1 MPKSAEHANVL
12 VVGGGSAGAVL
23 AARLSE
29 DLSRTVLLLEGGP
42 TYDLDAIPHGVLDA
56 GTVADS
62 EHDWGY
68 TSRGSHEQQE
78 VFAPRG
84 KVLGGSSAVNAA
96 VAIRPRPSDLA
107 KWASNGADGWSYEEV
122 LPTFRF
128 LENTPTGDD
137 HYHGRNGPF
146 PIRQRT
152 HEELTPGLR
161 GYVEAAIQAGFKQN
175 DDFNG
180 AEQEGAGGSPVN
192 VINEIRQNTAMAYLT
207 ADVRAR
213 PNLTIKGN
221 VNVDRVLFTGSSAS
235 GVLGDDGT
243 EYAAD
248 EVILCGGTYG
258 SPAILMRSGIGPS
271 TELRGLGIDVIA
283 DLPVGERMQDQ
294 ALIPNGYAL
303 APEFLEMVPVVG
315 AVVWAQSSSSVEGEL
330 DLNLTATHLLPGSA
344 SPTGG
349 AIALGVALTLPES
362 SGTLK
367 LASRDPKAAPLID
380 SNYLGTGRDTRR
392 MIEAFKIMRHIA
404 RQPAFVNV
412 TAGELIPG
420 DSVRD
425 DDLAQYVFHHLAPY
439 GHPTSTVPMGSDVMP
454 WAVVDS
460 VGAVKGINGLRVVD
474 ASIIPEVPSTVT
486 NLTVIMI
493 AERIFDRVY
502 R

>member
-1 MPKSAEHANVL
+1 VPNSAERADVL

-29 DLSRTVLLLEGGP
+29 DASRNVVLLEGGP
-42 TYDLDAIPHGVLDA
+42 AYGLDAIPHGVLDA
-56 GTVADS
+56 GTVADA

-68 TSRGSHEQQE
+68 TSRGSHDQQR

-107 KWASNGADGWSYEEV
+107 KWASHGAEGWSYEEV
-122 LPTFRF
+122 LPAFRF

-137 HYHGRNGPF
+137 YYHGRGGPL
-146 PIRQRT
+146 PIRQRSL
-152 HEELTPGLR
+152 EELTPGVR
-161 GYVEAAIQAGFKQN
+161 GYIEAAVEAGFQQN
-175 DDFNG
+175 NDFNG

-192 VINEIRQNTAMAYLT
+192 VVNEIRQSTAIAYLT
-207 ADVRAR
+207 GDVRGR
-213 PNLTIKGN
+213 SNLTIKGD
-221 VNVDRVLFTGSSAS
+221 VNVDRVLFSDTTAT
-235 GVLGDDGT
+235 GVLADDGAK
-243 EYAAD
+243 YHAD
-248 EVILCGGTYG
+248 EVILCAGTYG

-271 TELRGLGIDVIA
+271 DDLKRLGIEVVA

-303 APEFLEMVPVVG
+303 APEYLQMVPAVG
-315 AVVWAQSSSSVEGEL
+315 AVVWTRSSSAVEGEL
-330 DLNLTATHLLPGSA
+330 DLNLTATHLMPGSA

-367 LASRDPKAAPLID
+367 LTSRDPNAAPLID

-392 MIEAFKIMRHIA
+392 MLEAFKTMRHIA
-404 RQPAFVNV
+404 RQPALAHL
-412 TAGELIPG
+412 TAGELVPG
-420 DSVRD
+420 DSIRD
-425 DDLAQYVFHHLAPY
+425 DDLAQYVFHNLAPY
-439 GHPTSTVPMGSDVMP
+439 GHPTSSVPMGSDVMP

-460 VGAVKGINGLRVVD
+460 VGAVKGIERLRVVD

-493 AERIFDRVY
+493 AERVFDRVY